1 VSDSA
6 RWQISDLAYL
16 YEQTKCTY
24 FATACR
30 KSVDP
35 KVRRARSL
43 CRLRS
48 PAIAEPASITKAR
61 RRARAGPCLMYQV
74 PCCYLLARPQSC
86 RRRPLQ
92 LGESTSEAVVALFL
106 AVWCRALDYRSQV
119 FLPTRPPP
127 IPYPHPGL
135 TLACVSTHYAAVHCH
150 RRPPPCPA
158 THLSLHA
165 RSYRPSGTAPAANHL
180 SGTHARDRRHRYIY
194 TPPELNRY
202 ITLHYIASNLHERI
216 RKRHIHI
223 LDCVYRTTCD
233 TEFYLPLALPT
244 RPFFRCHKALLR
256 PMELTKSGPQHKH
269 T

>member
-165 RSYRPSGTAPAANHL
+165 RSYRPSGTTPAANHL

-194 TPPELNRY
+194 IHPARTQP
-202 ITLHYIASNLHERI
+202 LHYIALYRKQPARAHPKATYTYTGLRI
-216 RKRHIHI
+216 SDHLRYGI
-223 LDCVYRTTCD
+223 LSSAC
-233 TEFYLPLALPT
+233 LA
-244 RPFFRCHKALLR
+244 HKALL
-256 PMELTKSGPQHKH
+256 PLPQSSAAAYGVDEVRAP